1 MENNMAAMT
10 FSRATDTRALRVGS
24 GVVGECGSMFRELF
38 GEREAMIVADT
49 YTFALAGEAVVA
61 SLTAAGVKQQEP
73 FLFTEQKLVAE
84 WRFVEMLDARMS
96 TTDAII
102 VAIGSGTI
110 NDLSKLCSSHAHR
123 GYMIVATAVSMDG
136 YTAYG
141 ASVVRDGAKQSF
153 PCAAPTGVIADT
165 DIIATSPKRMIAS
178 GYADLL
184 AKIPTGA
191 DWILADR
198 LGVEPMD
205 EEAFSLVHN
214 GLRTALANPEAI
226 SDGSPEALKRL
237 IEGLLLSGFAMQ
249 VHRSSRPASGA
260 DHLFA
265 HLWEMEHLQHG
276 DGPSHGEKVAIGLL
290 CSTALYECLLAE
302 DMTKLNVE
310 AAVAAWPTAEEAA
323 LEALVTFEGTDFPLI
338 GVKET
343 AAKYINKRQLR
354 RQLALLKENWHE
366 IKAAIEAQLISFDE
380 CKRLLA
386 TVGAPTEPED
396 IGISR
401 KRLKESVMKAVRIRR
416 RFTILDLGLRCGLLE
431 KWCSKIF
438 GEGGQWEIGESDTDE

>member
-1 MENNMAAMT
+1 MLPQGVHVFLGAVALMLGDAV
-10 FSRATDTRALRVGS
+10 LRVG
-24 GVVGECGSMFRELF
+24 F
-38 GEREAMIVADT
+38 IHI
-49 YTFALAGEAVVA
+49 LAHTVTG
-61 SLTAAGVKQQEP
+61 
-73 FLFTEQKLVAE
+73 
-84 WRFVEMLDARMS
+84 
-96 TTDAII
+96 
-102 VAIGSGTI
+102 
-110 NDLSKLCSSHAHR
+110 DLGQNGGR
-123 GYMIVATAVSMDG
+123 
-136 YTAYG
+136 
-141 ASVVRDGAKQSF
+141 RDGHGQRI
-153 PCAAPTGVIADT
+153 PLD
-165 DIIATSPKRMIAS
+165 DRS
-178 GYADLL
+178 GRDL
-184 AKIPTGA
+184 KIPIHVSVNQSEIGP
-191 DWILADR
+191 I
-198 LGVEPMD
+198 
-205 EEAFSLVHN
+205 
-214 GLRTALANPEAI
+214 GLTVGGMKVIN
-226 SDGSPEALKRL
+226 
-237 IEGLLLSGFAMQ
+237 
-249 VHRSSRPASGA
+249 
-260 DHLFA
+260 
-265 HLWEMEHLQHG
+265 
-276 DGPSHGEKVAIGLL
+276 GPSHGEKVAIGLL

-401 KRLKESVMKAVRIRR
+401 KRLKDSVMKAVRIRR

-431 KWCSKIF
+431 KWCSNIF